1 CTEPLPGASSSSLSS
16 WLVDRIAAGLEARGL
31 GAIEGAHVLR
41 LRLLVLRLLRL
52 LLAHLIAPAHATD
65 HRAAGRPDGRALARV
80 AGDGA
85 THRAH
90 GGPPRAAADKTALR
104 CLSGW
109 RWRRHARIDAGLLGR
124 PGLTFRLVLR
134 LPLRRLALLRVHERL
149 RQAGAAAQQEDPGHR
164 SRPRPSDRHSHRL
177 PPCRGCWLMVFTLS
191 ASGGG
196 GWGSR
201 PTL

>member
-1 CTEPLPGASSSSLSS
+1 MPPIMAPLAAPMAAPLPASPAMAPPTAPT
-16 WLVDRIAAGLEARGL
+16 AA
-31 GAIEGAHVLR
+31 
-41 LRLLVLRLLRL
+41 
-52 LLAHLIAPAHATD
+52 
-65 HRAAGRPDGRALARV
+65 
-80 AGDGA
+80 
-85 THRAH
+85 
-90 GGPPRAAADKTALR
+90 PRAAADKTALR

-149 RQAGAAAQQEDPGHR
+149 RQAGAAAQQEDTGHR
-164 SRPRPSDRHSHRL
+164 SRPRPSDRHSHRF
-177 PPCRGCWLMVFTLS
+177 PPLSWVLAHGLFTLS

-196 GWGSR
+196 GSGSR